1 MATTTMEYSKLP
13 NIRTSLPNFRDA
25 FPSPSFEVPDD
36 YSRVPSPSSSSA
48 NVYIAPLSASSLK
61 AYNNMNGKRKAL
73 FEVGHESKR
82 MMFSRQRQES
92 GSSISSTSTWA
103 SSGTFSTVS
112 SASYSSPSP
121 ILSASPRTISKSS
134 SPSPSLSPS
143 LSEST
148 SSTSGFNPLFH
159 LCDAI
164 ALSEKKDSIENVG
177 PSASSA
183 APRSTLKIVFLKR
196 NWLAE
201 HIAKSKEVAALK
213 RRRA

>member
-1 MATTTMEYSKLP
+1 MTTAMGYSKLP
-13 NIRTSLPNFRDA
+13 NIGTSLPNFRDA
-25 FPSPSFEVPDD
+25 FPSPSFEAPDD
-36 YSRVPSPSSSSA
+36 YSRVPSPSSA

-73 FEVGHESKR
+73 IEAGHESKR

-112 SASYSSPSP
+112 SVSYSSPSP

-164 ALSEKKDSIENVG
+164 ALSEKDSTENAG
-177 PSASSA
+177 PCASSTA
-183 APRSTLKIVFLKR
+183 QRSTLKIVFLKR